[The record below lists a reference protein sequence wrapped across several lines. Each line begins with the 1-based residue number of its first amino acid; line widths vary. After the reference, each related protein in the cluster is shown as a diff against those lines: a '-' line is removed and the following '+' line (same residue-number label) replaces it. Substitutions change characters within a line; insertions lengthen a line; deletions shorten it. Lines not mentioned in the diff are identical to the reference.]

1 MSSYLNIYGRL
12 RSDLYTV
19 TRLKDK
25 EYHKQDDVI
34 LFNSYSRNSEI
45 YGIFRESINP
55 VWAGEEEKYTVLT
68 ESDISLCIEE
78 CRKRIIFLEKCI
90 KSNIQK
96 KNEYLKYLQS
106 LPKTLSYTEYIDHI
120 TDDYEEN
127 EENEEE
133 IENYKYCLNQLEI
146 LNSLISTCNIK
157 CSGFSEILCNI
168 D

>member
-1 MSSYLNIYGRL
+1 MPIVFHGTGGGGGGTAARTKVS
-12 RSDLYTV
+12 T
-19 TRLKDK
+19 
-25 EYHKQDDVI
+25 
-34 LFNSYSRNSEI
+34 
-45 YGIFRESINP
+45 
-55 VWAGEEEKYTVLT
+55 TVLT

-96 KNEYLKYLQS
+96 KDEYLKYLQS
-106 LPKTLSYTEYIDHI
+106 LPKTLSYTEYIDH
-120 TDDYEEN
+120 TADDYGEN

-146 LNSLISTCNIK
+146 LNSLISTCNIN